1 MNLFDYK
8 ILLVDDEGTL
18 REMVVGFLR
27 QAGFHQ
33 VVEAES
39 CRAAEKMFAAQAP
52 HLIQDSAMVII
63 KNQLPYFP
71 IIEETRE
78 LFKSFAA

>member
-39 CRAAEKMFAAQAP
+39 CRAAEKC
-52 HLIQDSAMVII
+52 LLRRRRI
-63 KNQLPYFP
+63 
-71 IIEETRE
+71 
-78 LFKSFAA
+78 